1 MWKWTQ
7 RILWTN
13 GMKWLLSCNVTVQ
26 FFPCES
32 YRYGI
37 QGFSKCTVNSQLS
50 IKLGGTGNADNQ
62 FCRCNPQNNQKW
74 TPKYFQ
80 THLFR
85 LKDYYNISITFRSI
99 WVNEF
104 TIIILIYFYF
114 SKILT
119 EKRNL
124 RQRCVEYSLQL
135 SEHPLGGGV
144 GLLEVGI

>member
-7 RILWTN
+7 RILWTD

-50 IKLGGTGNADNQ
+50 IKLGGTGTADNQ
-62 FCRCNPQNNQKW
+62 FCRCNPQNDQKW

-80 THLFR
+80 TNLLR
-85 LKDYYNISITFRSI
+85 LKDYNNISITFRSI

-104 TIIILIYFYF
+104 TIMILICQRFCQT
-114 SKILT
+114 SAT
-119 EKRNL
+119 C
-124 RQRCVEYSLQL
+124 RQMCVEYLQL
-135 SEHPLGGGV
+135 SEHPWGGGV